1 MINNKYIVM
10 VFIIIGLN
18 GQDKGQELFKE
29 KKYDDARKYY
39 ESILEQRNDDK
50 AAFFGLGASS
60 YYQNDFDAALNSF
73 GNSLDTD
80 NKELRSKSYYNI
92 GRVLQEKKELE
103 KSLAF
108 YRKSLELNPNDIDTK
123 INYELLKRQ
132 INQDQKKNS
141 NQNEDNSDGKN
152 EENQKNQDQSND
164 GNEKNKQQDQS
175 QSEEKDETQKE
186 KDQKEDI
193 AEDKSNSQDE
203 EKENNRNKKE
213 EELSPEDKEN
223 KSDQLMQAEAILNAL
238 KDQEKINQKQK
249 ISKTKSYKF
258 DKDW

>member
-10 VFIIIGLN
+10 VFIIISLN

-50 AAFFGLGASS
+50 AAFFGLGASF

-132 INQDQKKNS
+132 INQDQKQNS

-186 KDQKEDI
+186 KDQKEDV

-213 EELSPEDKEN
+213 EEFSPEDKEN